1 MSSSPRAGPST
12 EYPNNAYDQHN
23 ESPESPVSDQDAQD
37 SVIRLL
43 ENLSKR
49 GKGQY
54 YCPYGAGC
62 RKGGLHRD
70 GTPAVFERNSTFK
83 LVRQLSNQTEPKTN
97 MHRNRTH
104 LQKHLKVY
112 KCDIPGCRNKSGFA
126 RSDQLTRHK
135 ETVQHYPIILETEH
149 LSMLIIRELQY
160 LASAASPFK
169 C

>member
-23 ESPESPVSDQDAQD
+23 ESPESPASDQDAQD

-43 ENLSKR
+43 ENLSKC

-83 LVRQLSNQTEPKTN
+83 LVRQLSTQTEPKTN

-112 KCDIPGCRNKSGFA
+112 KCDIPVAGISQD
-126 RSDQLTRHK
+126 SLDQTNLQDIRK
-135 ETVQHYPIILETEH
+135 LFNIS
-149 LSMLIIRELQY
+149 LSFLKLNI
-160 LASAASPFK
+160 
-169 C
+169 